1 MNGNEDCVLL
11 GCALVSIANIVL
23 YITNLPR
30 QERYYHSAARL
41 GDSIL
46 VMGGTTS
53 STTAEMV
60 PGALVIS
67 VVCSYSSLLTGG
79 GEYSLQH
86 ESAYACAIG
95 LEDAQEVV
103 LIGGGSGSTI
113 HGHVSR

>member
-1 MNGNEDCVLL
+1 MA
-11 GCALVSIANIVL
+11 CALVSITYVVFK
-23 YITNLPR
+23 ITNSPR
-30 QERYYHSAARL
+30 QERIYHSAARI

-46 VMGGTTS
+46 VMGGS
-53 STTAEMV
+53 SSSRTTAELV

-86 ESAYACAIG
+86 QSDYACAIA

-103 LIGGGSGSTI
+103 LIGGGWPTI

>member
-1 MNGNEDCVLL
+1 M
-11 GCALVSIANIVL
+11 L

-46 VMGGTTS
+46 VMGGTS
-53 STTAEMV
+53 SSRTTAELV

-79 GEYSLQH
+79 GEYSLKH
-86 ESAYACAIG
+86 DSFAACAIA

-103 LIGGGSGSTI
+103 LIGGGWSTT